1 MTPCRQVFLGTNTA
15 KNADFELTIA
25 DITNGNMTHKAT
37 TGKTLKQEGI
47 VDCFS
52 SFLFQ
57 RFLPSLLLQVYY
69 KVSSSSLLQSLEC
82 LKGKC
87 MTICTQFHE
96 KTNKQMHASR

>member
-1 MTPCRQVFLGTNTA
+1 MFLGTNTA

-52 SFLFQ
+52 SFFFKGFVLVYYYKFITKFQ
-57 RFLPSLLLQVYY
+57 VQVYC
-69 KVSSSSLLQSLEC
+69 KVWS
-82 LKGKC
+82 
-87 MTICTQFHE
+87 
-96 KTNKQMHASR
+96 A